1 MALSVHEE
9 LRKLDDLYRVKA
21 DLEQLPYYLRFH
33 PQTTRHF
40 RDLIEETVVSL
51 ARCADRRLPGTPQD
65 NIIENILDLR
75 RRWLGS
81 GPLEFQAN
89 SRCLSQL
96 DSIVINELKRLSE
109 CNTRLLFLRRP
120 LFGVTQRD
128 HLCFSAALA
137 AGHGF
142 LGSCFDLEVV
152 LIPFDP

>member
-1 MALSVHEE
+1 MAMASSVHGE

-65 NIIENILDLR
+65 NMIENILDLR

-109 CNTRLLFLRRP
+109 CTTYLLCLCRTSLKTLKEAIYVCCRSRVFRLLY
-120 LFGVTQRD
+120 Q
-128 HLCFSAALA
+128 
-137 AGHGF
+137 
-142 LGSCFDLEVV
+142 LGSRANSV
-152 LIPFDP
+152 

>member
-65 NIIENILDLR
+65 NMIENILDLR

-96 DSIVINELKRLSE
+96 DGIVINELKRLSE
-109 CNTRLLFLRRP
+109 CSTYSLLLHRT
-120 LFGVTQRD
+120 LLGDTQMD
-128 HLCFSAALA
+128 DLYLATALA
-137 AGHGF
+137 AGHSF
-142 LGSCFDLEVV
+142 
-152 LIPFDP
+152 